1 MDHITPI
8 KTSLSI
14 IVPVSPVKF
23 PVGSTRLQKFRQK
36 SQVQH
41 LVWANME
48 LLKQRWN
55 LNASL
60 GNLNASLRWKDRE
73 IQRLQ
78 IEISRLRMAS

>member
-14 IVPVSPVKF
+14 MAPVSPIKF

-60 GNLNASLRWKDRE
+60 RWKDRE

-78 IEISRLRMAS
+78 IEISRLRKAS